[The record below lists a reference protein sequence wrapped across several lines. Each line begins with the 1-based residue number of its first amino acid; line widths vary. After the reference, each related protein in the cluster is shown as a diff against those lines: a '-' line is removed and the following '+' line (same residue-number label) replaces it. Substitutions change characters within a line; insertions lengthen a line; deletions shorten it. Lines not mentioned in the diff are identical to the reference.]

1 MDDFNKYMG
10 FATICN
16 SGATL
21 PTVNQWNHNP
31 RVGGSSPSSATKQK
45 SPDNVAFYYFNKII
59 FLDCLNPWTL
69 INPSKM
75 NRFYEMW
82 NYGNT
87 LVMGLQTH
95 FLKHQNK

>member
-1 MDDFNKYMG
+1 MG

-16 SGATL
+16 SGAAL

-45 SPDNVAFYYFNKII
+45 SLVNGAFYYFNRII
-59 FLDCLNPWTL
+59 FQHCLNLWAL
-69 INPSKM
+69 INPSMM

-87 LVMGLQTH
+87 LARGLQIH